1 MLFKDAKEVLKIR
14 YSPKFSR
21 IMAMTPCVMII
32 AEAQDEE
39 VLPLIEMVNDQS
51 IERKYLYLITPEL
64 NASTV
69 QNITINFNIV
79 VDQRCP
85 GGQVITSLCPVLG
98 KRYAQ
103 SFNGECPNQA
113 DSIHGKTLNISFI
126 GPEPFI
132 TYNPVGGSDFLII
145 NLLANKFQFTPNF
158 IPERSFELIE
168 SNGTSQGLVFRVS
181 EVIIL
186 SMFIW
191 PSKFNHPPRF
201 QQNKA
206 C

>member
-1 MLFKDAKEVLKIR
+1 MLFKDAKELLKIR
-14 YSPKFSR
+14 YSPQFSR

-32 AEAQDEE
+32 AEAKDEE

-64 NASTV
+64 NASTF

-79 VDQRCP
+79 VVQRSP

-103 SFNGECPNQA
+103 TYNGLCPHHTQTPY
-113 DSIHGKTLNISFI
+113 GKELKISFI
-126 GPEPFI
+126 GVGPYINYDPI
-132 TYNPVGGSDFLII
+132 GGSEFLIVKI
-145 NLLANKFQFTPNF
+145 LAEKFKFRPKF
-158 IPERSFELIE
+158 IPERAYDMVEQK
-168 SNGTSQGLVFRVS
+168 GTFYGMLHSVRFRN
-181 EVIIL
+181 E
-186 SMFIW
+186 
-191 PSKFNHPPRF
+191 
-201 QQNKA
+201 